1 MTGPPQDAPR
11 LPLGVRLAYAAGSAA
26 FGMKAVAIS
35 TVMLFYNQVLGL
47 SPYLGGLAILLALAL
62 FVLGLGELVFA
73 SGRPRPWVGYVL
85 GAVFLVAA
93 LVTVLRPGKSLY
105 FLAVFVGASM
115 ILTGVLQLALALF
128 DRQDIEHW
136 VVLAVIGVVGIVAG
150 VLAIAWPHITIWVLG
165 LVVGLRVLFFGLLEM
180 FVANQLRQLTS

>member
-1 MTGPPQDAPR
+1 MSPMTADTEKMPKIWIPLMVFGA
-11 LPLGVRLAYAAGSAA
+11 LAAVLGVWLI
-26 FGMKAVAIS
+26 VS
-35 TVMLFYNQVLGL
+35 TNAKTAT
-47 SPYLGGLAILLALAL
+47 LAILLALAL

-73 SGRPRPWVGYVL
+73 NGRPRPWVGYLL

-136 VVLAVIGVVGIVAG
+136 VVLALIGVIGIVAG
-150 VLAIAWPHITIWVLG
+150 VLAIAWPDITIWVLG
-165 LVVGLRVLFFGLLEM
+165 LVIGLRVLFFGVLEM

>member
-1 MTGPPQDAPR
+1 VW
-11 LPLGVRLAYAAGSAA
+11 LIL
-26 FGMKAVAIS
+26 S
-35 TVMLFYNQVLGL
+35 TNAKTAT
-47 SPYLGGLAILLALAL
+47 LAILLALSL

-73 SGRPRPWVGYVL
+73 SGRPRPWVGYLL
-85 GAVFLVAA
+85 GAIFMVAA
-93 LVTVLRPGKSLY
+93 LVTLLRPGKSLY

-136 VVLAVIGVVGIVAG
+136 VVLAIIGVIGIVAG
-150 VLAIAWPHITIWVLG
+150 VLAIAWPDITIWVLG
-165 LVVGLRVLFFGLLEM
+165 LVIGLRVLFFGILEM

>member
-1 MTGPPQDAPR
+1 MSPMTADTEQ
-11 LPLGVRLAYAAGSAA
+11 LPKIWIPLMVFGALAAALGVWL
-26 FGMKAVAIS
+26 ILS
-35 TVMLFYNQVLGL
+35 TNAKTAT
-47 SPYLGGLAILLALAL
+47 LAILLALAL

-73 SGRPRPWVGYVL
+73 NGRPRPWVGYLL
-85 GAVFLVAA
+85 GAIFLVAA

-150 VLAIAWPHITIWVLG
+150 VLAIAWPDITIWVLG
-165 LVVGLRVLFFGLLEM
+165 LVIGVRVLFFGVLEM

>member
-1 MTGPPQDAPR
+1 
-11 LPLGVRLAYAAGSAA
+11 
-26 FGMKAVAIS
+26 
-35 TVMLFYNQVLGL
+35 
-47 SPYLGGLAILLALAL
+47 
-62 FVLGLGELVFA
+62 
-73 SGRPRPWVGYVL
+73 VGYLL
-85 GAVFLVAA
+85 GAIFMVAA

-136 VVLAVIGVVGIVAG
+136 VVLAIIGVIGIVAG
-150 VLAIAWPHITIWVLG
+150 VLAISWPDITIWVLG
-165 LVVGLRVLFFGLLEM
+165 LVIGLRVLFFGILEM

>member
-1 MTGPPQDAPR
+1 MSPMTADTEKFPKIWIPLMVFGA
-11 LPLGVRLAYAAGSAA
+11 LAAALGVWL
-26 FGMKAVAIS
+26 I
-35 TVMLFYNQVLGL
+35 L
-47 SPYLGGLAILLALAL
+47 SSNAKTATLAILLALAL

-73 SGRPRPWVGYVL
+73 NGRPRPWVGYLL
-85 GAVFLVAA
+85 GALFMVAA
-93 LVTVLRPGKSLY
+93 LVTLLRPGKSLY

-136 VVLAVIGVVGIVAG
+136 VVLAVIGVIGIVAG
-150 VLAIAWPHITIWVLG
+150 VLAIAWPDITIWVLG
-165 LVVGLRVLFFGLLEM
+165 LVIGLRVLFFGLLEM

>member
-1 MTGPPQDAPR
+1 MVFGA
-11 LPLGVRLAYAAGSAA
+11 LAAGLGVWL
-26 FGMKAVAIS
+26 ILS
-35 TVMLFYNQVLGL
+35 TNAKTAT
-47 SPYLGGLAILLALAL
+47 LAILLALSL

-73 SGRPRPWVGYVL
+73 SGRPRPWVGYLL
-85 GAVFLVAA
+85 GAIFMVAA
-93 LVTVLRPGKSLY
+93 LVTLLRPGKSLY

-136 VVLAVIGVVGIVAG
+136 VVLAIIGVIGIVAG
-150 VLAIAWPHITIWVLG
+150 VLAIAWPDITIWVLG
-165 LVVGLRVLFFGLLEM
+165 LVIGLRVLFFGILEM